1 MSLFDKALEVTL
13 SQEAGYTDDPEDR
26 GNWTSGKVGEGE
38 LKGTKYGISAMSYPH
53 LDIKALTLVDAA
65 AIYKRDYWDTLQAD
79 ALPPATALVAF
90 DICVNSGVGTARRFL
105 ALTQDPITL
114 SHMRL
119 NHYIGLST
127 WPAFGKGWARRT
139 LTVLEAALHV
149 TGQGEVFVTHEPD
162 GAETVA
168 RRPFVWRIRGPRLDV
183 RFTDA

>member
-1 MSLFDKALEVTL
+1 MTLFDKALEVTL
-13 SQEAGYTDDPEDR
+13 SQEGGVSNHAKDPGGLTQRGVTQARFDEYLRAKGDLSRSVTTITDEELRDLYFTGYWLPI
-26 GNWTSGKVGEGE
+26 G
-38 LKGTKYGISAMSYPH
+38 
-53 LDIKALTLVDAA
+53 
-65 AIYKRDYWDTLQAD
+65 AD

-119 NHYIGLST
+119 NHYVGLST
-127 WPAFGKGWARRT
+127 WPTFGKGWARRT

-149 TGQGEVFVTHEPD
+149 TGKGEVFVSHEPD
-162 GAETVA
+162 GAETVV

-183 RFTDA
+183 RFTG